1 MEGDDQNSQPC
12 WLCKQWTFGR
22 RLLLA
27 ISMPCYL
34 HQTLALASNSLPQV
48 LGDCGGAYLAGEQP
62 ATLDA
67 LRAELEAPT
76 TAGRPL
82 ALVLCLPAGTAAEEQ
97 VALLEGAQTAVA
109 AAAPTHLLVHA
120 TRPPAGEGEQRRRLL
135 AEGGNAAALG
145 VAAQSVGLGKADRA
159 NQTGNYTTCDPL
171 CQKHV
176 S

>member
-1 MEGDDQNSQPC
+1 
-12 WLCKQWTFGR
+12 
-22 RLLLA
+22 
-27 ISMPCYL
+27 MPCYL